1 MNINKHYDIDVSID
15 ILKARIN
22 DFKENIAPPLSK
34 DIIDF
39 LTGETAPEEWS
50 KVKKVIFEDIKKLF
64 EEKKDIKYFYSQMD
78 GFEYNAA
85 TIYGFSQTEVSELLW
100 SNIYLRNFYFREN
113 DTFVD
118 PDLAKNIVIGEDSI
132 SYFVYDAVNKTFEV
146 RDRIATDFSVKTY
159 NKFNELLEYII
170 NTTEL

>member
-34 DIIDF
+34 DMIDF

-64 EEKKDIKYFYSQMD
+64 EEKKI
-78 GFEYNAA
+78 
-85 TIYGFSQTEVSELLW
+85 
-100 SNIYLRNFYFREN
+100 
-113 DTFVD
+113 
-118 PDLAKNIVIGEDSI
+118 
-132 SYFVYDAVNKTFEV
+132 
-146 RDRIATDFSVKTY
+146 
-159 NKFNELLEYII
+159 
-170 NTTEL
+170 

>member
-1 MNINKHYDIDVSID
+1 
-15 ILKARIN
+15 
-22 DFKENIAPPLSK
+22 
-34 DIIDF
+34 
-39 LTGETAPEEWS
+39 
-50 KVKKVIFEDIKKLF
+50 
-64 EEKKDIKYFYSQMD
+64 MD

-85 TIYGFSQTEVSELLW
+85 TIYGFCQTEDSELLW

-132 SYFVYDAVNKTFEV
+132 SYFVYDAVNKKFEV

-170 NTTEL
+170 KTTEL